1 MRNAQRFENAVSFLL
16 HVVFPVVQMLGS
28 FPGNLV
34 SKSELHRPINGQ
46 CGEMHIIFIVEHDL
60 LPVLLR
66 LFVIHASISSFAD
79 NFVESF
85 AIVGYYTKE

>member
-1 MRNAQRFENAVSFLL
+1 M
-16 HVVFPVVQMLGS
+16 QMVGS

-34 SKSELHRPINGQ
+34 SKSKFHRPINGQ
-46 CGEMHIIFIVEHDL
+46 RGEMHIVFIVEHDL

-66 LFVIHASISSFAD
+66 LFVVHASISSLAD

-85 AIVGYYTKE
+85 AIIGDYAKE